1 MALEKYILSLEKCF
15 ENPENVKKLKKGCY
29 VMFFLLVLIDF
40 FIHRHHAAL
49 LPFGLDNIPGFNALF
64 GFLACAITLIG
75 SKWIGSR
82 WLSKPKDFYD
92 K

>member
-1 MALEKYILSLEKCF
+1 MALEKYILRLEKYF
-15 ENPENVKKLKKGCY
+15 EDPDNINKLKKRCY
-29 VMFFLLVLIDF
+29 IAFFLLVFIDF
-40 FIHRHHAAL
+40 FVHRHHEAL

-82 WLSKPKDFYD
+82 WLSKPENFYD
-92 K
+92 E